1 MKLFAKY
8 NRINV
13 LSTIIIFLLGSIA
26 FTFLLR
32 YVIIS
37 QIDEDLNI
45 EKNEVITYVHNF
57 HHLPAIIEVH
67 DQYTTYKAVA
77 TPKQTNGRIHT
88 RKNYDAEEK
97 EQELV
102 RTIEFYVNTNGEWY
116 LVSVSKSLEG
126 TDNLIRTIIFI
137 TLTLILLILVATFI
151 INRIVLRR
159 LWQPFYNTLHTVQ
172 QFKLSNTQTLGFTN
186 SNIEE
191 FELLNTTLSNAI
203 RKAQQDYQ
211 ILKEFTENASH
222 ELQTPLAVIHSKL
235 DILIQNEQLS
245 EHESGAIQGA
255 YQAVQNLSRLN
266 QSLLLLTKIENRQ
279 FEESKCIQL
288 DKVLEDKI
296 AQFDELWQ
304 SRNISFKTALTT
316 ATVHINPTLLDILLN
331 NLLSNATQHN
341 VMNGFIELNLQQHNL
356 QISNTGE
363 PSSLDEKQIY
373 NRFYKGNNTTGKHG
387 LGLSIIK
394 QICEVSGYSCQYQF
408 QSANIHSFIISW
420 S

>member
-45 EKNEVITYVHNF
+45 EKNEIVTYVRNF

-77 TPKQTNGRIHT
+77 TPKQTNIRIHT

-97 EQELV
+97 EKELV
-102 RTIEFYVNTNGEWY
+102 RTIEFYVNADGGWY

-159 LWQPFYNTLHTVQ
+159 LWQPFYNTLQTVQ
-172 QFKLSNTQTLGFTN
+172 QFKLSNTQKLHFTN

-191 FELLNTTLSNAI
+191 FKLLNTTLNNAI
-203 RKAQQDYQ
+203 GKAQQDYRA
-211 ILKEFTENASH
+211 LKEFTENASH

-245 EHESGAIQGA
+245 EQESGAIQGA

-266 QSLLLLTKIENRQ
+266 QSLLLLAKIENKQ
-279 FEESKCIQL
+279 FEESVAIQL

-304 SRNISFKTALTT
+304 SKNISFKTALST
-316 ATVHINPTLLDILLN
+316 ATIHINPILLDILLN
-331 NLLSNATQHN
+331 NLLGNATQHN
-341 VMNGFIELNLQQHNL
+341 VTNGFIELNLKQHNL
-356 QISNTGE
+356 QISNTGQ
-363 PSSLDEKQIY
+363 PCSLDENQIY
-373 NRFYKGNNTTGKHG
+373 NRFYKGNHTTGKHG

-394 QICEVSGYSCQYQF
+394 QICEVSGFICNYHFKSP
-408 QSANIHSFIISW
+408 ATHSFTVQW
-420 S
+420 

>member
-32 YVIIS
+32 YVIIR

-45 EKNEVITYVHNF
+45 EKNEIITAVRNF

-67 DQYTTYKAVA
+67 DQYTTYKAIA
-77 TPKQTNGRIHT
+77 PPQHPISRIHT
-88 RKNYDAEEK
+88 GRNYNAAER
-97 EQELV
+97 EQKLV
-102 RTIEFYVNTNGEWY
+102 RTIEFHVNTNGGWY

-137 TLTLILLILVATFI
+137 TLTLILLILIATFI

-172 QFKLSNTQTLGFTN
+172 QFKLSNTQKLHFTN

-191 FELLNTTLSNAI
+191 FELLNTTLSKSI
-203 RKAQQDYQ
+203 GKAQQDYQ
-211 ILKEFTENASH
+211 SLKEFTENASH

-245 EHESGAIQGA
+245 EQESGAIQGA

-266 QSLLLLTKIENRQ
+266 QSLLLLAKIENKQ
-279 FEESKCIQL
+279 FEESVAIQL

-304 SRNISFKTALTT
+304 SKNISFKTALST
-316 ATVHINPTLLDILLN
+316 ATIHINPTLLDILLN
-331 NLLSNATQHN
+331 NLLGNATQHN
-341 VMNGFIELNLQQHNL
+341 VTNGFIELNLQQHNL
-356 QISNTGE
+356 QISNTGQ
-363 PSSLDEKQIY
+363 PCSLDENQIY
-373 NRFYKGNNTTGKHG
+373 NRFYKGNHTTGKHG
-387 LGLSIIK
+387 LGLSIIR
-394 QICEVSGYSCQYQF
+394 QICDVSGFTCNYHFKSP
-408 QSANIHSFIISW
+408 ATHSFTVQW
-420 S
+420 